1 MGKSF
6 SGKRKRSKYS
16 SQGRTKK
23 RSKTKRSRSKKL
35 RRQDGSVSYSR
46 DDSRSPLS
54 ISSSSEDTYLGR
66 RSQSRSFTRKD
77 VKGTKRRARSY
88 SCSSG
93 SEESCCLRKQKGS
106 RRNDDSKARKK
117 KTRNKKKKK
126 SRRNASNSS
135 RSSGSWSCST
145 CRSSSSSSDES
156 EYENHR
162 GRSERRDND
171 TRKLKKVKSGT
182 KRSRYRSRSC
192 SSCSRHN
199 ENSDYRSEEKVTGGN
214 ISKRL
219 RSIITLT
226 KEDEE
231 RKDLDWDEH
240 KEEIIYDHDDYPS
253 SKSNDSNDGGNKM
266 VSAHQSHVAFDKIR
280 PIETEE
286 REDTSVLNIK
296 TTKLIDSHEEGDG
309 HYVGS
314 KPAWEGQKAL
324 ENLRR
329 FRGGFLANAMSAA
342 NQKDTS
348 DGTLKSP
355 SSTKAELSEIES
367 PKDDG
372 ARDKRNIANSMQK
385 DEKIVDGKNG
395 HNEFVPAKNNAHLPN
410 QEGVASNEK
419 VRMSFGSGFNKP
431 RLVRSALKRAL
442 SNATT
447 AAVEMPASQV
457 SNKAKL
463 VNLSRVGK
471 HVSGNDK
478 SDKVNNA
485 SSVASAKSSSC
496 LVPIG
501 EDVGLNKLQD
511 EGKEVAQLENKAES
525 SVTPLNSS
533 GHGGTVN
540 NASSSTSAEPSSHL
554 TSAATDKSSDKVQ
567 DDYKDGSQLER
578 KTMSVMRGGE
588 MVQARVDL
596 SKGLLQA
603 GSDLELENLELA
615 VQFSFKE
622 ADCRSSESRF

>member
-1 MGKSF
+1 M
-6 SGKRKRSKYS
+6 
-16 SQGRTKK
+16 
-23 RSKTKRSRSKKL
+23 
-35 RRQDGSVSYSR
+35 
-46 DDSRSPLS
+46 
-54 ISSSSEDTYLGR
+54 
-66 RSQSRSFTRKD
+66 
-77 VKGTKRRARSY
+77 
-88 SCSSG
+88 
-93 SEESCCLRKQKGS
+93 
-106 RRNDDSKARKK
+106 SKA
-117 KTRNKKKKK
+117 
-126 SRRNASNSS
+126 
-135 RSSGSWSCST
+135 SGNVNG
-145 CRSSSSSSDES
+145 DDLES
-156 EYENHR
+156 
-162 GRSERRDND
+162 
-171 TRKLKKVKSGT
+171 
-182 KRSRYRSRSC
+182 
-192 SSCSRHN
+192 
-199 ENSDYRSEEKVTGGN
+199 
-214 ISKRL
+214 IL
-219 RSIITLT
+219 R
-226 KEDEE
+226 
-231 RKDLDWDEH
+231 
-240 KEEIIYDHDDYPS
+240 
-253 SKSNDSNDGGNKM
+253 
-266 VSAHQSHVAFDKIR
+266 
-280 PIETEE
+280 
-286 REDTSVLNIK
+286 
-296 TTKLIDSHEEGDG
+296 
-309 HYVGS
+309 
-314 KPAWEGQKAL
+314 QKAL

-596 SKGLLQA
+596 SKGPSGRFRPGIGEPGI
-603 GSDLELENLELA
+603 GSS
-615 VQFSFKE
+615 VQFQGSGLQVF
-622 ADCRSSESRF
+622 RIPILV